1 VPEASRTNTFPQV
14 ISVPADETRRV
25 GTGAGPRRSRPTGA
39 IVLWIVAAAWTVI
52 LLLIL
57 RNAVFVS
64 DDAISN
70 YGHVWYVSDRIW
82 RFHHI
87 PWSMPVIGHGKA
99 LAFPYAL
106 VPWLSAALLRPVLGD
121 WVVTLWLVVGTV
133 GLIAATFWAFPELR
147 RGWWA
152 AAVLVNPA
160 LVVAAI
166 IGQLPFLWG
175 ASMLMGAVACW
186 RRRRYVFAAVLA
198 GLGQATHP
206 AVVLPMGI
214 VLVAS
219 WWYWEPDRRRLLRY
233 YAASL
238 LPAIPAALLVFLSPV
253 FGDSDPV
260 VVATSFFGTLG
271 VRILVLAMPIALVI
285 VQRRLRS
292 KPTSSRATSRFPAAV
307 CLTLLLSNVVLAGPL
322 EAQYSWGAL
331 GRKPDTQL
339 LTFIKSSKFS
349 PGAMYRILRAHD
361 GKIGMYQLVQHKAR
375 LDSEFFPE
383 SIARNNWPDVVKYS
397 RFLRNRR
404 VDYVIIFRSYD
415 REWRTNEHQL
425 LRDMKKQSR
434 GRCDE
439 GRVGVHQVSAATTFD
454 VYRIRRDC

>member
-1 VPEASRTNTFPQV
+1 VTSGLV
-14 ISVPADETRRV
+14 DETQRGV
-25 GTGAGPRRSRPTGA
+25 PVAGPRRARSTGS
-39 IVLWIVAAAWTVI
+39 IVLWIVAAAWAVI
-52 LLLIL
+52 LILIL

-82 RFHHI
+82 RFHHV

-106 VPWLSAALLRPVLGD
+106 VPWLSAAFLRPVLGD

-186 RRRRYVFAAVLA
+186 RRRRYVLAAVLA

-206 AVVLPMGI
+206 AVVLPMGV
-214 VLVAS
+214 VLVAW

-238 LPAIPAALLVFLSPV
+238 LPAIPATLLVFASPV

-271 VRILVLAMPIALVI
+271 VRMLVLALPIALVV
-285 VQRRLRS
+285 VQRRLQS
-292 KPTSSRATSRFPAAV
+292 PATRLRVTTRVPAAV
-307 CLTLLLSNVVLAGPL
+307 CLTLLLSNIVLAGPL
-322 EAQYSWGAL
+322 EAEYSWGAL
-331 GRKPDTQL
+331 GRKPDTHL
-339 LTFIKSSKFS
+339 LTFIKSSKFD
-349 PGAMYRILRAHD
+349 PGATYRILRAHD
-361 GKIGMYQLVQHKAR
+361 GKIGMYQLVQHDAR

-383 SIARNNWPDVVKYS
+383 SIARNSWPDVTKYS
-397 RFLRNRR
+397 QFLRNRR
-404 VDYVIIFRSYD
+404 VDYVIIFGSYD
-415 REWRTNEHQL
+415 REWRTNEHRL
-425 LRDMKKQSR
+425 LRQLKRQGPD
-434 GRCDE
+434 GCDAD
-439 GRVGVHQVSAATTFD
+439 RVGVHEVSAARTFD
-454 VYRIRRDC
+454 VYGIRRDC

>member
-1 VPEASRTNTFPQV
+1 MNTFPDA
-14 ISVPADETRRV
+14 ISGPGDEAQRA
-25 GTGAGPRRSRPTGA
+25 GSGAGPRRTRSTGS
-39 IVLWIVAAAWTVI
+39 IVLWFVAAAWVVV

-82 RFHHI
+82 HFHHI

-160 LVVAAI
+160 LVVASI

-186 RRRRYVFAAVLA
+186 RRRRYLAAAVLA

-206 AVVLPMGI
+206 AVVLPMGV
-214 VLVAS
+214 VLVA
-219 WWYWEPDRRRLLRY
+219 WWWHWEPDRRRLLRY

-238 LPAIPAALLVFLSPV
+238 IPAIPAALLVFASPV

-260 VVATSFFGTLG
+260 VIATSFFGTLG
-271 VRILVLAMPIALVI
+271 VRILVLAVPIALVV
-285 VQRRLRS
+285 VQRRLQ
-292 KPTSSRATSRFPAAV
+292 SRASPLRVTTRVPAAV
-307 CLTLLLSNVVLAGPL
+307 CLTLLLSNIVLAGPL
-322 EAQYSWGAL
+322 EAEYSWGAL

-339 LTFIKSSKFS
+339 LTFIKSSTFD
-349 PGAMYRILRAHD
+349 PGATYRILRAHD
-361 GKIGMYQLVQHKAR
+361 GKIGMYQLVQHDAR

-383 SIARNNWPDVVKYS
+383 SIARNNWPDDTKYS
-397 RFLRNRR
+397 QFLKNRR

-425 LRDMKKQSR
+425 LRQLNKQ
-434 GRCDE
+434 GPDRCDAD
-439 GRVGVHQVSAATTFD
+439 RVGVHQVSRARTFD

>member
-1 VPEASRTNTFPQV
+1 MVPSHGGDT
-14 ISVPADETRRV
+14 VPADSAASPGRARSS
-25 GTGAGPRRSRPTGA
+25 GAL
-39 IVLWIVAAAWTVI
+39 VLRIVAVAWAVVLI
-52 LLLIL
+52 LIL

-106 VPWLSAALLRPVLGD
+106 VPWLSAALLRPLVGD
-121 WVVTLWLVVGTV
+121 WIVTLWLVLGTV

-160 LVVAAI
+160 LVVASI

-186 RRRRYVFAAVLA
+186 RRRRYALAAVLA

-206 AVVLPMGI
+206 AVVLPMGL
-214 VLVAS
+214 VLVA
-219 WWYWEPDRRRLLRY
+219 WWWRWEPDRRRLLRY

-238 LPAIPAALLVFLSPV
+238 VPAIPAALLVFASPV
-253 FGDSDPV
+253 FGDSNPV

-271 VRILVLAMPIALVI
+271 VRILVLAIPIALVF
-285 VQRRLRS
+285 VQRRQQ
-292 KPTSSRATSRFPAAV
+292 SRAAPSSVITHFPAVACAV
-307 CLTLLLSNVVLAGPL
+307 LLISNIAFAGPL
-322 EAQYSWGAL
+322 EAEYSWGAL
-331 GRKPDTQL
+331 NRKPDTQL
-339 LTFIKSSKFS
+339 LTFIKSDEFDR
-349 PGAMYRILRAHD
+349 GATYRILRAHD
-361 GKIGMYQLVQHKAR
+361 GKIGMYQLVQHDAR

-383 SIARNNWPDVVKYS
+383 SIARNNWPDVTRYS
-397 RFLRNRR
+397 QFLRKRR
-404 VDYVIIFRSYD
+404 VDYVIIFRTYD
-415 REWRTNEHQL
+415 REWRTNEHEL
-425 LRDMKKQSR
+425 LRDLNKH
-434 GRCDE
+434 GLDGCDTS
-439 GRVGVHQVSAATTFD
+439 RVGVDQIRETRAFD
-454 VYRIRRDC
+454 VYEIQRDC

>member
-1 VPEASRTNTFPQV
+1 MPLRQGDWMLAG
-14 ISVPADETRRV
+14 SVERSV
-25 GTGAGPRRSRPTGA
+25 GARSWGA
-39 IVLWIVAAAWTVI
+39 IVLWIVAAAWTVV

-87 PWSMPVIGHGKA
+87 PWSMPVIGHGRA

-106 VPWLSAALLRPVLGD
+106 VPWLTAALLRPLVGD
-121 WVVTLWLVVGTV
+121 WIVTLWLVVGTV

-147 RGWWA
+147 KGWWA

-160 LVVAAI
+160 LVVASI

-186 RRRRYVFAAVLA
+186 RRRRYGLAAVLA

-206 AVVLPMGI
+206 AVVLPMGV
-214 VLVAS
+214 VLVA
-219 WWYWEPDRRRLLRY
+219 WWWRWEPDRRRLLRY

-238 LPAIPAALLVFLSPV
+238 LPAIPAALLVFASPV
-253 FGDSDPV
+253 FGDSSPV

-271 VRILVLAMPIALVI
+271 VRILVLAIPIALVI

-292 KPTSSRATSRFPAAV
+292 TTTPSRVITHFPAVACAV
-307 CLTLLLSNVVLAGPL
+307 LLLSNVVFAGPL
-322 EAQYSWGAL
+322 EAEYSWGAL
-331 GRKPDTQL
+331 DRKPDTQL
-339 LTFIKSSKFS
+339 LTFIKSNNFD
-349 PGAMYRILRAHD
+349 PGATYRILRAHD
-361 GKIGMYQLVQHKAR
+361 GKIGMYQLVQHDAR

-383 SIARNNWPDVVKYS
+383 SIARNNWPDVTKYS
-397 RFLRNRR
+397 HFLRKRR
-404 VDYVIIFRSYD
+404 VDFVIIFRTYD

-425 LRDMKKQSR
+425 LRDLNET
-434 GRCDE
+434 GPNGCDAS
-439 GRVGVHQVSAATTFD
+439 RVGVRQIREPQAFD
-454 VYRIRRDC
+454 VYAIRRGC

>member
-1 VPEASRTNTFPQV
+1 VNRANALPDVTSGPGDEAQR
-14 ISVPADETRRV
+14 ADS
-25 GTGAGPRRSRPTGA
+25 GAGPRRTRSTGA
-39 IVLWIVAAAWTVI
+39 IVLWIVAAAWAVI

-160 LVVAAI
+160 LVVASI

-186 RRRRYVFAAVLA
+186 RRRRYLAAAVLA

-206 AVVLPMGI
+206 AVVLPMGV
-214 VLVAS
+214 VLVA
-219 WWYWEPDRRRLLRY
+219 WWWRWEPDRRRLLRY

-238 LPAIPAALLVFLSPV
+238 IPAIPAALLVFASPV

-260 VVATSFFGTLG
+260 VIATSFFGTLG
-271 VRILVLAMPIALVI
+271 VRILVFAVPIALVV
-285 VQRRLRS
+285 VQRRLHSPASPLRV
-292 KPTSSRATSRFPAAV
+292 TTRVPAAV
-307 CLTLLLSNVVLAGPL
+307 CLTLLLSNLVLAGPL
-322 EAQYSWGAL
+322 EAEYSWGAL

-339 LTFIKSSKFS
+339 LTFIKSSKFD
-349 PGAMYRILRAHD
+349 PGATYRILRAHD
-361 GKIGMYQLVQHKAR
+361 GKIGMYQLVQHHAR

-383 SIARNNWPDVVKYS
+383 SIARNSWPDVTKYS
-397 RFLRNRR
+397 QFLRNRR
-404 VDYVIIFRSYD
+404 VDYVIIFRTYD

-425 LRDMKKQSR
+425 LRDLKKH
-434 GRCDE
+434 GPDGCDAE
-439 GRVGVHQVSAATTFD
+439 RVGVHQVSAAWSFD
-454 VYRIRRDC
+454 VYQIRRDC

>member
-1 VPEASRTNTFPQV
+1 VTSGPG
-14 ISVPADETRRV
+14 DETQRAGPV
-25 GTGAGPRRSRPTGA
+25 AGPRRARSTGS
-39 IVLWIVAAAWTVI
+39 IVLWIVAAAWAVI

-106 VPWLSAALLRPVLGD
+106 VPWLSAALLRPILGD

-160 LVVAAI
+160 LVVASI

-186 RRRRYVFAAVLA
+186 RRRRYLPAAVLA

-206 AVVLPMGI
+206 AVVLPMGV
-214 VLVAS
+214 VLVA
-219 WWYWEPDRRRLLRY
+219 WWWRWEPDRRRLLRY

-238 LPAIPAALLVFLSPV
+238 VPAIPAALLVFASPV
-253 FGDSDPV
+253 FEDSDPAII
-260 VVATSFFGTLG
+260 ATGFFGTLG
-271 VRILVLAMPIALVI
+271 VRLLVLAVPIALVV
-285 VQRRLRS
+285 VQRRLQ
-292 KPTSSRATSRFPAAV
+292 SSATPLRVTTRFPAAV
-307 CLTLLLSNVVLAGPL
+307 CLTLLISNVVLAGPL
-322 EAQYSWGAL
+322 EAEYSWGAL

-339 LTFIKSSKFS
+339 LTFIRSSKFD
-349 PGAMYRILRAHD
+349 PGATYRILRAHD
-361 GKIGMYQLVQHKAR
+361 GKIGMYQLMQHKAR

-383 SIARNNWPDVVKYS
+383 SIARNSWPDVTKYS
-397 RFLRNRR
+397 QFLRNRR

-425 LRDMKKQSR
+425 LRELKKP
-434 GRCDE
+434 GPDRCDAD
-439 GRVGVHQVSAATTFD
+439 RVGVHQVSAARTFD
-454 VYRIRRDC
+454 VYQIRRDC

>member
-1 VPEASRTNTFPQV
+1 V
-14 ISVPADETRRV
+14 ISGPGDEPQR
-25 GTGAGPRRSRPTGA
+25 AGPVGGPRPARSTGS
-39 IVLWIVAAAWTVI
+39 IVLWIVGAAWVVI

-82 RFHHI
+82 HFHHI

-106 VPWLSAALLRPVLGD
+106 VPWLSAALLRPMLGD

-160 LVVAAI
+160 LVVASI

-186 RRRRYVFAAVLA
+186 RRRRYLPAAVLA

-206 AVVLPMGI
+206 AVVLPMGV
-214 VLVAS
+214 VLVA
-219 WWYWEPDRRRLLRY
+219 WWWRWEPDRRRLLRY

-238 LPAIPAALLVFLSPV
+238 LPAIPAALLVFASPV
-253 FGDSDPV
+253 FGDSDPAV
-260 VVATSFFGTLG
+260 IVTGFFGTLG
-271 VRILVLAMPIALVI
+271 VRILVLAVPIALVV
-285 VQRRLRS
+285 VQRRLQ
-292 KPTSSRATSRFPAAV
+292 SSASPLRVTTRFPAAV

-322 EAQYSWGAL
+322 EAEYSWGAL

-339 LTFIKSSKFS
+339 LSFIKSSRFD
-349 PGAMYRILRAHD
+349 PGKTYRILRAHD
-361 GKIGMYQLVQHKAR
+361 GKIGMYQLVQHNAR

-383 SIARNNWPDVVKYS
+383 SIARNSWPDVTRYS
-397 RFLRNRR
+397 QFLRNRR
-404 VDYVIIFRSYD
+404 VDYVIIFRTYD

-425 LRDMKKQSR
+425 LRQLKKQDPD
-434 GRCDE
+434 RCDAD
-439 GRVGVHQVSAATTFD
+439 RVGVHQVSTARTFD

>member
-1 VPEASRTNTFPQV
+1 VTS
-14 ISVPADETRRV
+14 IPADEALRV
-25 GTGAGPRRSRPTGA
+25 GAGTRPRRTRSTGA

-186 RRRRYVFAAVLA
+186 RRRRYVLAAVLA

-206 AVVLPMGI
+206 AVVLPMGV

-219 WWYWEPDRRRLLRY
+219 WWYWEPDRPRLLRY

-271 VRILVLAMPIALVI
+271 VRILVLAVPIALVI

-292 KPTSSRATSRFPAAV
+292 STTSSPATTRFPAAV

-322 EAQYSWGAL
+322 EAEYSWGAL

-339 LTFIKSSKFS
+339 LTFIKSSKFD
-349 PGAMYRILRAHD
+349 PGATYRILRAHD
-361 GKIGMYQLVQHKAR
+361 GKIGMYQLVEHKAR

-383 SIARNNWPDVVKYS
+383 SIARNNWPDVSKYS
-397 RFLRNRR
+397 QFLRNRR
-404 VDYVIIFRSYD
+404 VDYVIIFRTYD

-425 LRDMKKQSR
+425 LRDMKQL
-434 GRCDE
+434 GPDRCDAD
-439 GRVGVHQVSAATTFD
+439 RVGVHQVSSATTFD
-454 VYRIRRDC
+454 VYQIRRDC

>member
-1 VPEASRTNTFPQV
+1 MTS
-14 ISVPADETRRV
+14 SYGYETVRA
-25 GTGAGPRRSRPTGA
+25 GTVAGPRRARSTGA
-39 IVLWIVAAAWTVI
+39 IVLWIVAAAWAVI

-106 VPWLSAALLRPVLGD
+106 VPWLSAALLRPLLGD

-160 LVVAAI
+160 LVVASI

-186 RRRRYVFAAVLA
+186 RRRRYLAAAVLA

-206 AVVLPMGI
+206 AVVLPMGV
-214 VLVAS
+214 VLVA
-219 WWYWEPDRRRLLRY
+219 WWWHWEPDRQRLLRY
-233 YAASL
+233 YSASL
-238 LPAIPAALLVFLSPV
+238 LPAIPAALLVFASPV

-260 VVATSFFGTLG
+260 VVATAFFGTLG
-271 VRILVLAMPIALVI
+271 VRILVLAVPIALVVI
-285 VQRRLRS
+285 QRRMRS
-292 KPTSSRATSRFPAAV
+292 STTSSSLITRFPAAV
-307 CLTLLLSNVVLAGPL
+307 CVTLLLSNIALVGPL
-322 EAQYSWGAL
+322 EAEYSWGAL

-339 LTFIKSSKFS
+339 LTFIKSSKFD
-349 PGAMYRILRAHD
+349 PGATYRILRAHD
-361 GKIGMYQLVQHKAR
+361 GKIGMYQLVQHDAR

-383 SIARNNWPDVVKYS
+383 SIARNNWPDVTKYS
-397 RFLRNRR
+397 QFLRNRR

-425 LRDMKKQSR
+425 LRDLKQQSPD
-434 GRCDE
+434 GCDAD
-439 GRVGVHQVSAATTFD
+439 RVGVHQVSAARTFD
-454 VYRIRRDC
+454 VYQIRRDC

>member
-1 VPEASRTNTFPQV
+1 MTSGPGSETQRT
-14 ISVPADETRRV
+14 
-25 GTGAGPRRSRPTGA
+25 GTVAGPRRARSTGS
-39 IVLWIVAAAWTVI
+39 IVLWIVAAAWAVI

-82 RFHHI
+82 HFHHI

-106 VPWLSAALLRPVLGD
+106 VPWLSAALLRPLLGD

-133 GLIAATFWAFPELR
+133 GLITTTFWAFPELR

-152 AAVLVNPA
+152 AAVLLNPA
-160 LVVAAI
+160 LVVASI

-186 RRRRYVFAAVLA
+186 RRRRFVPAAVLA

-206 AVVLPMGI
+206 AVVLPMGA
-214 VLVAS
+214 VLVAW
-219 WWYWEPDRRRLLRY
+219 WWYWEPDRRKLLRY

-238 LPAIPAALLVFLSPV
+238 VPAIPAAFLVFASPV

-260 VVATSFFGTLG
+260 VIATSFFGTLG
-271 VRILVLAMPIALVI
+271 VRILVLAVPIALVV
-285 VQRRLRS
+285 VQRRLQS
-292 KPTSSRATSRFPAAV
+292 PATPLRVTTRFPAAV
-307 CLTLLLSNVVLAGPL
+307 CLALLLSNVVLAGPL
-322 EAQYSWGAL
+322 EAEYSWGAL
-331 GRKPDTQL
+331 DRKPDTQL
-339 LTFIKSSKFS
+339 LTFIKSSKFDA
-349 PGAMYRILRAHD
+349 GATYRILRAHD
-361 GKIGMYQLVQHKAR
+361 GKIGMYQLVQHNAR

-383 SIARNNWPDVVKYS
+383 SIGRNSWPDVTKYS
-397 RFLRNRR
+397 QFLRNRR
-404 VDYVIIFRSYD
+404 VDYVIIFRTYD

-425 LRDMKKQSR
+425 LRDLKRR
-434 GRCDE
+434 GPDGCDE
-439 GRVGVHQVSAATTFD
+439 ERVGVHQISAARAFD
-454 VYRIRRDC
+454 VYNIRRDC

>member
-1 VPEASRTNTFPQV
+1 VT
-14 ISVPADETRRV
+14 SVPADEALLV
-25 GTGAGPRRSRPTGA
+25 GTGAGPRRTRSTGA
-39 IVLWIVAAAWTVI
+39 IALWIVAAAWTVI

-186 RRRRYVFAAVLA
+186 RRRRYVLAAVLA

-206 AVVLPMGI
+206 AVVLPMGV
-214 VLVAS
+214 VLVAW
-219 WWYWEPDRRRLLRY
+219 WWYWEPDRPRLLRY

-271 VRILVLAMPIALVI
+271 VRILVLAVPIALVI
-285 VQRRLRS
+285 VQRRMRS
-292 KPTSSRATSRFPAAV
+292 STTSSPATTRVPAAV

-339 LTFIKSSKFS
+339 LTFIKSSKFD
-349 PGAMYRILRAHD
+349 PGATYRILRAHD
-361 GKIGMYQLVQHKAR
+361 GKIGMYQLVEHKAR

-383 SIARNNWPDVVKYS
+383 SIARNNWPDVTKYS
-397 RFLRNRR
+397 QFLRNRR

-425 LRDMKKQSR
+425 LRDMKQQ
-434 GRCDE
+434 GPDRCDAD
-439 GRVGVHQVSAATTFD
+439 RVGVHQVSSAATFD
-454 VYRIRRDC
+454 VYQIRRDC

>member
-1 VPEASRTNTFPQV
+1 
-14 ISVPADETRRV
+14 
-25 GTGAGPRRSRPTGA
+25 
-39 IVLWIVAAAWTVI
+39 VLLIVAAAWAVI

-82 RFHHI
+82 RFHHF

-106 VPWLSAALLRPVLGD
+106 VPWLSAALVRPMLGD
-121 WVVTLWLVVGTV
+121 WVVTLWLVVGTI

-160 LVVAAI
+160 LVVASI

-186 RRRRYVFAAVLA
+186 RRRRFVLAAVLA

-206 AVVLPMGI
+206 AVVLPMGA
-214 VLVAS
+214 VLVAW
-219 WWYWEPDRRRLLRY
+219 WWYWEPDRRKLLRY

-238 LPAIPAALLVFLSPV
+238 VPAIPAALLVFASPV

-260 VVATSFFGTLG
+260 VIATSFFGTLG
-271 VRILVLAMPIALVI
+271 VRILVLAVPIALV
-285 VQRRLRS
+285 VAQRRQQSPITPRRVT
-292 KPTSSRATSRFPAAV
+292 KRFPAAV
-307 CLTLLLSNVVLAGPL
+307 CLTLLLSNIVLAGPL
-322 EAQYSWGAL
+322 EAEYSWGAL
-331 GRKPDTQL
+331 DRKPDTQL
-339 LTFIKSSKFS
+339 LTFIGSSKFDA
-349 PGAMYRILRAHD
+349 GATYRILRAHD
-361 GKIGMYQLVQHKAR
+361 GKIGMYQLVQHNAR

-383 SIARNNWPDVVKYS
+383 SIDRNSWPDVTKYS
-397 RFLRNRR
+397 QFLRSRR
-404 VDYVIIFRSYD
+404 VDYVIIFRTYD

-425 LRDMKKQSR
+425 LRGLERQ
-434 GRCDE
+434 GPGGCDVD
-439 GRVGVHQVSAATTFD
+439 RVGVHLVSAARAFD
-454 VYRIRRDC
+454 VYKIRRYC